1 MIKKPKLLIL
11 LDILC
16 LVLVPGT
23 LALILFF
30 TPVEAVMGPVQKV
43 FYFHVSAAWAGMLS
57 FLLAASA
64 GVGYLSTRRRW
75 WDWLSVSAVE
85 VGLVF
90 SLIAILS
97 GMIWAQPIWNTW
109 WVWDPRLTTTAIMA
123 LIYLAYFILREGL
136 ETPEAQARLGAVY
149 TIVGAISV
157 PLTFFSIRLFRTI
170 HPVVIATGSEGGS
183 AFNMTPRMLLAFFTS
198 LGVFTLL
205 LVDLVWRR
213 LRLAKL
219 QSAIQ
224 EEVDE
229 CLPTP

>member
-1 MIKKPKLLIL
+1 MTRKPPLLIL

-16 LVLVPGT
+16 LSLIPAA

-57 FLLAASA
+57 FIIAAAA
-64 GVGYLSTRRRW
+64 GCGYLATRRPW
-75 WDWLSVSAVE
+75 WDWLSLSAIE

-90 SLIAILS
+90 GLIAILS

-109 WVWDPRLTTTAIMA
+109 WVWDPRLTTTAIME
-123 LIYLAYFILREGL
+123 LIYLAYFILRSGL
-136 ETPEAQARLGAVY
+136 ETPEKRARLGAVY
-149 TIVGAISV
+149 AIVGAATV

-170 HPVVIATGSEGGS
+170 HPVVIASGGSGS
-183 AFNMTPRMLLAFFTS
+183 AFNMTPPMLLAFFAS

-205 LVDLVWRR
+205 LADLVWHR
-213 LRLAKL
+213 LRLARL
-219 QSAIQ
+219 QASHQ
-224 EEVDE
+224 EEE
-229 CLPTP
+229 H